1 MHLSVVIKL
10 LKIGREH
17 QNLSMNVSSL
27 IVILS
32 VMYKIEVAIAP
43 IKTENFWISVL
54 VFNSDLQ
61 FSIYNNLEIFINL
74 IDNKSS

>member
-32 VMYKIEVAIAP
+32 VMYKIEVEIAP

-54 VFNSDLQ
+54 VFNSVLQ
-61 FSIYNNLEIFINL
+61 FSIYNYFETFIIL
-74 IDNKSS
+74 LDIKSS

>member
-32 VMYKIEVAIAP
+32 VMYKIEVEIAP
-43 IKTENFWISVL
+43 IKTENFWGCI
-54 VFNSDLQ
+54 NDIDETILQ
-61 FSIYNNLEIFINL
+61 GLG
-74 IDNKSS
+74 

>member
-43 IKTENFWISVL
+43 IKTENF
-54 VFNSDLQ
+54 
-61 FSIYNNLEIFINL
+61 
-74 IDNKSS
+74 